1 MHPPRGRVLLCW
13 MAALPAWMGF
23 EEQQMFGSRYCSLS
37 AYLAVGHSWFPWNP
51 FAFPWSHGSPA
62 SGGLHLRVLQ
72 APLEHPLHPSPES
85 LWAEVW
91 ISAAWV
97 QHPGLPSSHPYPCM
111 DSPALADPLEHVLM
125 IYGLCHPQ
133 PAPHQDVCVHSRL
146 LGKHEV
152 ATWCSACLAVCVWMK
167 SYFSAIS
174 LAVLPPNYPISE
186 GFYNINLYTKLQCW
200 CGGVPL
206 YLGVCVRGSKQ
217 GLDSWAALALQG
229 DSGGV
234 NRSMVT
240 QDGPTSTVKPS
251 LEQTDI
257 IWNSWG
263 CRGPLGLVPAC
274 KKPAE
279 KPTLQMHLCR
289 RVYRTSRSIKLLR
302 LVFKKALT
310 CVL

>member
-1 MHPPRGRVLLCW
+1 
-13 MAALPAWMGF
+13 MAALPLVGFTSESSRPLWSTPCTPALSPSGQRFGFLLPGCNIQVSPAVTLIHAWIP
-23 EEQQMFGSRYCSLS
+23 QPL
-37 AYLAVGHSWFPWNP
+37 LTPWNT
-51 FAFPWSHGSPA
+51 FWWFM
-62 SGGLHLRVLQ
+62 GLF
-72 APLEHPLHPSPES
+72 
-85 LWAEVW
+85 
-91 ISAAWV
+91 
-97 QHPGLPSSHPYPCM
+97 
-111 DSPALADPLEHVLM
+111 
-125 IYGLCHPQ
+125 HPQ

-146 LGKHEV
+146 LGKHDV

-167 SYFSAIS
+167 SYFSAVS

-186 GFYNINLYTKLQCW
+186 SFYNINLYTKLQCW

-206 YLGVCVRGSKQ
+206 YLGVCVRGSKE

-240 QDGPTSTVKPS
+240 QDGPTSTVKLS

-263 CRGPLGLVPAC
+263 CRGPLGLVSAC